1 MNIIEAIQAAE
12 NGALI
17 TNKFMKLSNRFLK
30 YTKVGV
36 FDKYELIEDRP
47 IYKFAVRNFT
57 MGEIIST
64 SWEILP
70 TNYFNALDGN

>member
-17 TNKFMKLSNRFLK
+17 TNKFMKMNKRFLK
-30 YTKVGV
+30 YAKAGF
-36 FDKYELIEDRP
+36 FDGYELIDEKP
-47 IYKFAVRNFT
+47 TFKFTVRNFT

-64 SWEILP
+64 TWEIVPQNSLTP
-70 TNYFNALDGN
+70 